1 VGSKHLWQSE
11 YGDGDGSGYTMA
23 DSIVRDIRG
32 LNPSAWVYW
41 QPVEPD
47 VKENGWGLLNADYVD
62 TGDQKKPGVNTPL
75 VRVNRKFFV
84 YGQFTRYLRPGF
96 HIIDIRDQSSI
107 AGYDGTSRTLVI
119 MTVTGATEKAV
130 NYDLS
135 KFRSVG
141 EAVQQVVTT
150 TAPGSSG
157 VPDWKQHAE
166 TLRLERTAQKVL
178 RTNLHAKSV
187 YPFVFQD
194 VSP

>member
-1 VGSKHLWQSE
+1 
-11 YGDGDGSGYTMA
+11 
-23 DSIVRDIRG
+23 
-32 LNPSAWVYW
+32 
-41 QPVEPD
+41 
-47 VKENGWGLLNADYVD
+47 
-62 TGDQKKPGVNTPL
+62 
-75 VRVNRKFFV
+75 
-84 YGQFTRYLRPGF
+84 
-96 HIIDIRDQSSI
+96 
-107 AGYDGTSRTLVI
+107 

-178 RTNLHAKSV
+178 RTNLHPKSV
-187 YPFVFQD
+187 YTFVFQD
-194 VSP
+194 V